1 VPVAETFALFMVGL
15 CSVEVKPFELVHAY
29 VPTPPPVRFRVVPA
43 QMGELLLAVA
53 VGKAL
58 TITATEAVLVQPATF
73 VTVIV

>member
-1 VPVAETFALFMVGL
+1 VD
-15 CSVEVKPFELVHAY
+15 VKPVELVHAY
-29 VPTPPPVRFRVVPA
+29 AVPTPPPVKFKVVPE

-58 TITATEAVLVQPATF
+58 TITATDAVLVQPATF